1 MMQGLRNER
10 AQVNANKS
18 AGRLIEF
25 LASNAVLPQS
35 RSEAQIDP
43 RYLLGY

>member
-1 MMQGLRNER
+1 MMQGLKNER
-10 AQVNANKS
+10 AQVNENKS

-25 LASNAVLPQS
+25 LASNAVLPQPL
-35 RSEAQIDP
+35 SEVQIDP